1 MMLLR
6 TPSLTSPMRAHRFIA
21 ALTLGGLAA
30 GCGGSSPSA
39 PSTVTPPTGLSPATT
54 QGIIGATLTQAT
66 SALVS
71 ASSDGLSRVITYTC
85 PGGGSMTMSM
95 TFNLTP
101 TVPSGTV
108 TSSSRTEFNACRS
121 ESVTIHGD
129 PYLMMTGETVVV
141 RGADRLTSS
150 MTVTMRMTGGLR
162 FEAGA
167 TQGRA
172 QYDCT
177 HVMSVQFVNGT
188 PSQPSTSITSSGTIT
203 WEQPLGTVT
212 VRPCGP

>member
-1 MMLLR
+1 
-6 TPSLTSPMRAHRFIA
+6 MRAHRFIA

-71 ASSDGLSRVITYTC
+71 ASSDGLSRVMTYTC
-85 PGGGSMTMSM
+85 PGGGSMTMTM

-108 TSSSRTEFNACRS
+108 TSSSRTEFSDCRS

-129 PYLMMTGETVVV
+129 PYLLMTGETLIV
-141 RGADRLTSS
+141 RGSDGLTSS

-177 HVMSVQFVNGT
+177 HVMSFQIGNGAPT
-188 PSQPSTSITSSGTIT
+188 HQPSITSSGTMT

>member
-1 MMLLR
+1 
-6 TPSLTSPMRAHRFIA
+6 MRAPRFIA
-21 ALTLGGLAA
+21 PLILAGLAA

-39 PSTVTPPTGLSPATT
+39 PSTVTPPTSLSPATT

-71 ASSDGLSRVITYTC
+71 ASSDGLSRVMTYTC
-85 PGGGSMTMSM
+85 PGGGSMTMTM
-95 TFNLTP
+95 TFNVTP
-101 TVPSGTV
+101 TSGTV

-141 RGADRLTSS
+141 RGADPLTSS
-150 MTVTMRMTGGLR
+150 TTVTMRMTGGLR

-177 HVMSVQFVNGT
+177 HVMSFQIGNGAPT
-188 PSQPSTSITSSGTIT
+188 HQPSITSSGTMT

>member
-1 MMLLR
+1 
-6 TPSLTSPMRAHRFIA
+6 MRAHRFIA
-21 ALTLGGLAA
+21 PLILAGLAA

-39 PSTVTPPTGLSPATT
+39 PSTVTPPTSVSPATT

-66 SALVS
+66 SVLVS
-71 ASSDGLSRVITYTC
+71 ATSDGLSRVITYTC
-85 PGGGSMTMSM
+85 PSGGSITMTM

-101 TVPSGTV
+101 TAPSGTV
-108 TSSSRTEFNACRS
+108 TSSSRTEFNDCRS

-141 RGADRLTSS
+141 RGADLTSS

-172 QYDCT
+172 QYRLHARDVFPDRQRGSDAPAVH
-177 HVMSVQFVNGT
+177 HVQRDNDVGT
-188 PSQPSTSITSSGTIT
+188 AARHRDRAP
-203 WEQPLGTVT
+203 
-212 VRPCGP
+212 VRAVGGRPDIR